1 MRRHNQGASFHD
13 CLGDIM
19 SFLLKRLQT
28 WRMPQQRFNFIDD
41 SGLGLVAARAEKS
54 AMTVTNMLA

>member
-1 MRRHNQGASFHD
+1 
-13 CLGDIM
+13 M